1 VTHGQ
6 PVLARLQLSQDA
18 GLAVLPR
25 SPSQAR
31 AAPGSADPWDVS
43 TVSLGPSVIMM
54 WVAALATS
62 KTMRRCVT
70 GPSLGTRTCFALR

>member
-1 VTHGQ
+1 MTHGQ

-31 AAPGSADPWDVS
+31 TAPGSADPWDVS
-43 TVSLGPSVIMM
+43 TVSLTLGNHDVGGGASDLEDD
-54 WVAALATS
+54 A
-62 KTMRRCVT
+62 
-70 GPSLGTRTCFALR
+70 SLRNRTDD

>member
-1 VTHGQ
+1 MTHGQ

-43 TVSLGPSVIMM
+43 TVSLGLGDHDVGGGASDLEDD
-54 WVAALATS
+54 A
-62 KTMRRCVT
+62 
-70 GPSLGTRTCFALR
+70 SLRNRTLFRD